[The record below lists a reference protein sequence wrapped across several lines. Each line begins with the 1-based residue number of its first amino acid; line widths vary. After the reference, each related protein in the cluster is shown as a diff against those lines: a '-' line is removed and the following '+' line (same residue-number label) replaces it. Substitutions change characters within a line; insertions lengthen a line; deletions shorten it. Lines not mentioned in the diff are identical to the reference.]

1 MTIELNGD
9 QQRILEH
16 AVKSGHFRSVEEAL
30 DHAFRS
36 IASPPRARPEGKKSL
51 AQLFRESPW
60 KGLNLEVERTEET
73 SRPVDL

>member
-9 QQRILEH
+9 QQRILER
-16 AVKSGHFRSVEEAL
+16 AVESGHFQSVEEAL
-30 DHAFRS
+30 EHAFRS
-36 IASPPRARPEGKKSL
+36 IELRSRPRPEGRKSL

-60 KGLNLEVERTEET
+60 KGLNLDVERTEET